1 MHAVGTMSPAL
12 PAAVLVV
19 HGITPG
25 AGNDFAAL
33 VNLQS
38 AARTLSCLVL
48 VPEHELSF
56 FRGVETANAS
66 LCFKQ
71 IPIFQDSQAS
81 LERLAINPEFRFF
94 RNDEGVGGCHL

>member
-1 MHAVGTMSPAL
+1 MYAVGTMGPAL
-12 PAAVLVV
+12 PAPVLVI
-19 HGITPG
+19 HSITAW
-25 AGNDFAAL
+25 AGNNTASL

-38 AARTLSCLVL
+38 AARTLSRLVL
-48 VPEHELSF
+48 VPEHQLSF

-71 IPIFQDSQAS
+71 ISIFQDSQAS
-81 LERLAINPEFRFF
+81 LERLAVNPEFRFF